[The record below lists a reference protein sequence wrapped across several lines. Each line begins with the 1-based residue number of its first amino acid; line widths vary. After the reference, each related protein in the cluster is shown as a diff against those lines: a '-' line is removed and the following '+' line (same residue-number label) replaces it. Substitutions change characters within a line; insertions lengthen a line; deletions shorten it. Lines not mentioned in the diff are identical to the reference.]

1 MQIGKSFSCKMNHQ
15 IPGLEAYKFLALFN
29 GCLLTVHAILS
40 LGRRWQWGVG
50 AYGVV
55 KNKSMR
61 EIFP

>member
-1 MQIGKSFSCKMNHQ
+1 MNHQ
-15 IPGLEAYKFLALFN
+15 IPGLEAYKPLALFN

-40 LGRRWQWGVG
+40 LGQRWQWGVG